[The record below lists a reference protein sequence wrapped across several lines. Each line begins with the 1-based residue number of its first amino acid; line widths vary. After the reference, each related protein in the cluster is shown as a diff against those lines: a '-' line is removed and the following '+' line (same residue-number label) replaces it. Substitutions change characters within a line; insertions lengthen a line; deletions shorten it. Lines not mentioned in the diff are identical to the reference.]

1 MAAVDCARGA
11 SEPMD
16 DLAACL
22 PPELHDAAIER
33 ISVGLSG
40 AGVYRVDAG
49 ARGSFVLKISEQ
61 PLKREIIELASNA
74 GIAPRVIH
82 VDADRN
88 AFVSELVID
97 RGFMARV
104 MTPATR
110 ALAIDELARTL
121 RRVHDLPIPEGAVT
135 RAPRELLAMVWQG
148 FLAARFAVPG
158 FAADAIMR
166 MLDEPVP
173 ASDRAIA
180 LCHNDINP
188 TNVVYDG
195 ERVVLIDWDTAGPN
209 DPLIDL
215 AAASVFLRLD
225 DAGSRALLAAHDGA
239 PVIGELPARFAYCR
253 RLVATAVGTIF
264 LHLARAV
271 GHAGSSDGEP
281 LTMTECFEAMRA
293 GRLDLTAAGGR
304 WTFGLA
310 LIAHGRAL

>member
-1 MAAVDCARGA
+1 VT
-11 SEPMD
+11 

-22 PPELHDAAIER
+22 PPELHDATIEK
-33 ISVGLSG
+33 IGVGMSG

-49 ARGSFVLKISEQ
+49 ARGAFVLKISEQ
-61 PLKREIIELASNA
+61 PLKREIMELASNA

-88 AFVSELVID
+88 AFVSALVVD

-104 MTPATR
+104 MSPATR
-110 ALAIDELARTL
+110 ALAIDELGRTL
-121 RRVHDLPIPEGAVT
+121 RRLHDLPIPEGAVT

-148 FLAARFAVPG
+148 FFAAGFAVPS
-158 FAADAIMR
+158 FAADAITR

-173 ASDRAIA
+173 PSDRATA

-188 TNVVYDG
+188 TNVVFDG
-195 ERVVLIDWDTAGPN
+195 ERVILLDWDTAGPN

-239 PVIGELPARFAYCR
+239 PITGELPARFMYCR
-253 RLVATAVGTIF
+253 RLVATAIGAIF
-264 LHLARAV
+264 LHLARAI
-271 GHAGSSDGEP
+271 GHAGSSADEP
-281 LTMTECFEAMRA
+281 PVLTECYEAMRA
-293 GRLDLTAAGGR
+293 GQLDLTSAGGR

-310 LIAHGRAL
+310 LLAHGRAL